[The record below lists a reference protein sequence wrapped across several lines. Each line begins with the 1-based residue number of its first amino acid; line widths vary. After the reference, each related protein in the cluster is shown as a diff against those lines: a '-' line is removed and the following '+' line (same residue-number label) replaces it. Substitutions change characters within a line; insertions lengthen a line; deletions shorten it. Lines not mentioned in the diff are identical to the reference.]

1 MVLEVFGGV
10 QGGVGQVQGNGVFV
24 GGVGEDDGGRWG
36 SERGHLCGDVCF
48 DVEMLRSMLCC
59 SLSVGLRCWEEVFG
73 WMGQWFECCVSALN
87 SVWACATWQPFV
99 FFCFFVVDRA
109 SSRVFKLVEEI

>member
-36 SERGHLCGDVCF
+36 SERGHPSGDVCL
-48 DVEMLRSMLCC
+48 DV
-59 SLSVGLRCWEEVFG
+59 
-73 WMGQWFECCVSALN
+73 
-87 SVWACATWQPFV
+87 
-99 FFCFFVVDRA
+99 
-109 SSRVFKLVEEI
+109 